1 VLESLSS
8 IYPEEIRQRR
18 KIGYENKIVAKLR
31 EALYLQHIKLLGEV
45 IDYQIVKLF
54 GELPFSL

>member
-45 IDYQIVKLF
+45 ID
-54 GELPFSL
+54 